1 MKQLDSNTLNRIHD
15 EFRKLIEEDDLMI
28 AYEVYAIDRVLLSY
42 MDPRLS
48 KDKANWLRRKR
59 NVVLTFGQSSL
70 SIAEKNNY
78 NQDVFNSKY
87 GYSYEDMTLTGG
99 AVPVLDE
106 KGTMIGVI
114 TVTGLTPQE
123 DHDLALSVI

>member
-1 MKQLDSNTLNRIHD
+1 
-15 EFRKLIEEDDLMI
+15 
-28 AYEVYAIDRVLLSY
+28 
-42 MDPRLS
+42 
-48 KDKANWLRRKR
+48 
-59 NVVLTFGQSSL
+59 
-70 SIAEKNNY
+70 
-78 NQDVFNSKY
+78 
-87 GYSYEDMTLTGG
+87 MTLTGG